1 MLTSG
6 GIELKANLGIASS
19 DSVKYLP
26 WFLGLL
32 SSLCFYSKSSSVVV
46 KMTEESAEEQPLPA
60 FLNFKL
66 SITLDD
72 CDNTRAAAD
81 SMIAGS

>member
-1 MLTSG
+1 
-6 GIELKANLGIASS
+6 
-19 DSVKYLP
+19 
-26 WFLGLL
+26 
-32 SSLCFYSKSSSVVV
+32 
-46 KMTEESAEEQPLPA
+46 MTEESAEEQPLPA

-81 SMIAGS
+81 SMIAGSWKGRKDGGVGRVIQIFKPNIFLQVLLDIRSFTLYIPLNQKSFFRP